1 MGPDRRPRERVGR
14 NARVSCGGRLRV
26 GSPVVHRYG
35 WIGREIQM
43 TKIQLARNVND
54 RRAGAKAEE
63 QRRSSNL
70 GRYADGRT

>member
-1 MGPDRRPRERVGR
+1 MGR

-35 WIGREIQM
+35 WIGREIQGPRL
-43 TKIQLARNVND
+43 QLARNVND
-54 RRAGAKAEE
+54 RRVDAKAEE

-70 GRYADGRT
+70 GRYADETT

>member
-1 MGPDRRPRERVGR
+1 MGCSCELWGAAEGWEPRGAQIRLDW
-14 NARVSCGGRLRV
+14 ARDPR
-26 GSPVVHRYG
+26 
-35 WIGREIQM
+35 

-70 GRYADGRT
+70 GRYADERT